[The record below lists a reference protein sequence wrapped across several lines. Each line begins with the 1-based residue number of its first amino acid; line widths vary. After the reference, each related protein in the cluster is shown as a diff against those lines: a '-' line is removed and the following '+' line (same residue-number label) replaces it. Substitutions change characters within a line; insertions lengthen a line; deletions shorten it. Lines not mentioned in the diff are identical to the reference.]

1 MMIKKMVI
9 MTEKEYIESFGW
21 KPEDLSASE
30 LKEVRKEL
38 CEIEK
43 GNVILDSVLFHKPF
57 ISVLP

>member
-1 MMIKKMVI
+1 MVI